1 LSFFHTLLVKT
12 VELMPE
18 KVAWFFSK
26 NYIAGKTLNSA
37 IKVVKN
43 LNSKDMLATIDL
55 LGESIETKEEAI
67 YAKEQAMEVLDA
79 IVEHKL
85 NANVSIKP
93 TQFGLAIDEDF
104 AYEQILE
111 LVKRASE
118 INNFIRIDMEDSP
131 YTDTTLKVY
140 KRIFNDYT
148 NVGVV
153 LQAYMKRTYSDA
165 VTLNVLGT
173 NYRLCKGIYIEP
185 EAIAY
190 KAKKAIRDNF
200 MKALEEILKN
210 GNYVGIATHD
220 KYLIDESYK
229 LIKELNISKDKFEFQ
244 MLLGVREDL
253 RNKIN
258 NDGFK
263 IRIYVP
269 FGKDWYAYSLRRLQ
283 ENPELTGHI
292 VKEFF
297 TFRK

>member
-1 LSFFHTLLVKT
+1 MSFFHTLLVKT

-165 VTLNVLGT
+165 VTLNVMGT

>member
-1 LSFFHTLLVKT
+1 
-12 VELMPE
+12 MPE
-18 KVAWFFSK
+18 KIAWFFSK
-26 NYIAGKTLNSA
+26 NYIAGKTLSSA
-37 IKVVKN
+37 IKIVKD
-43 LNSKDMLATIDL
+43 LNTKGMRATIDL
-55 LGESIETKEEAI
+55 LGESIETKDEAI

-93 TQFGLAIDEDF
+93 TQFGLGIDEDF

-111 LVKRASE
+111 LVKRAE
-118 INNFIRIDMEDSP
+118 ELNNFVRIDMEDSP
-131 YTDTTLKVY
+131 YTDATLKVY
-140 KRIFNDYT
+140 KRIFNDHT

-153 LQAYMKRTYSDA
+153 LQSYMKRTYSDA
-165 VTLNVLGT
+165 VTLNAMGT

-190 KAKKAIRDNF
+190 KNKQAIRVNF
-200 MKALEEILKN
+200 MKALDEMLKN

>member
-1 LSFFHTLLVKT
+1 MSLFHTLLVKT
-12 VELMPE
+12 VQLMPE

-26 NYIAGKTLNSA
+26 NYIAGKTLSSA
-37 IKVVKN
+37 IKVVQD
-43 LNSKDMLATIDL
+43 LNSKGMLATMDV

-67 YAKEQAMEVLDA
+67 HAKEQAMEVLDA
-79 IVEHKL
+79 IVEQKL

-111 LVKRASE
+111 LVKRAGELNS
-118 INNFIRIDMEDSP
+118 FIRIDMEDSP
-131 YTDTTLKVY
+131 YTDATINVY
-140 KRIFNDYT
+140 KRIFENHK

-153 LQAYMKRTYSDA
+153 LQSYMKRTYSDT
-165 VTLNVLGT
+165 VTLNAMGT

-185 EAIAY
+185 ESIAY
-190 KAKKAIRDNF
+190 KNKQAIRDNF
-200 MKALEEILKN
+200 MKALEEMLKN

-220 KYLIDESYK
+220 KYLIDKSYK

>member
-1 LSFFHTLLVKT
+1 MSFFHTLLVKT
-12 VELMPE
+12 VQLMPE

-26 NYIAGKTLNSA
+26 NYIAGKTLSSA
-37 IKVVKN
+37 IKVVKD
-43 LNSKDMLATIDL
+43 LNSKGMVATIDL
-55 LGESIETKEEAI
+55 LGESIKTREEAI
-67 YAKEQAMEVLDA
+67 YAKEQAMEVFDA

-93 TQFGLAIDEDF
+93 TQFGLGIDEDF

-111 LVKRASE
+111 LVQKAE
-118 INNFIRIDMEDSP
+118 ELNNFVRIDMEDSP
-131 YTDTTLKVY
+131 YTDSTLNVY
-140 KRIFNDYT
+140 KRIFKDHK

-153 LQAYMKRTYSDA
+153 LQSYMKRTYSDA
-165 VTLNVLGT
+165 VTFNTIGT

-185 EAIAY
+185 ESLAY
-190 KAKKAIRDNF
+190 KDKQAIRDNY
-200 MKALEEILKN
+200 MKTLEEMLKN
-210 GNYVGIATHD
+210 SNYVGIATHD
-220 KYLIDESYK
+220 KYLLDESYK
-229 LIKELNISKDKFEFQ
+229 LINELNISKDKFEFQ

-258 NDGFK
+258 NDGYK

-269 FGKDWYAYSLRRLQ
+269 FGKDWYAYSLRRLK
-283 ENPELTGHI
+283 ENPQLTGHI

>member
-1 LSFFHTLLVKT
+1 
-12 VELMPE
+12 MPE
-18 KVAWFFSK
+18 KVLWFFSK
-26 NYIAGKTLNSA
+26 NYIAGKTLSSA
-37 IKVVKN
+37 IKVVKD
-43 LNSKDMLATIDL
+43 LNSKGMLATIDV

-67 YAKEQAMEVLDA
+67 HAKEQAMEVLDA
-79 IVEHKL
+79 IVEHNL

-111 LVKRASE
+111 LVKRAGELNS
-118 INNFIRIDMEDSP
+118 FIRIDMEDSP
-131 YTDTTLKVY
+131 YTDATLKVY
-140 KRIFNDYT
+140 KRIFNDHM

-165 VTLNVLGT
+165 VTLNAMGT

-190 KAKKAIRDNF
+190 KDKQAIRNNF
-200 MKALEEILKN
+200 MKTLEEMLKN

-220 KYLIDESYK
+220 KYLIDKTYE
-229 LIKELNISKDKFEFQ
+229 LIKKLNISKDKFEFQ
-244 MLLGVREDL
+244 MLLGVRVDL

-283 ENPELTGHI
+283 ENPELAGHI

-297 TFRK
+297 TIRK

>member
-1 LSFFHTLLVKT
+1 
-12 VELMPE
+12 MPE

-37 IKVVKN
+37 IKVVKD
-43 LNSKDMLATIDL
+43 LNTKGMLATIDL

-67 YAKEQAMEVLDA
+67 HAKKQAMQVLDA
-79 IVEHKL
+79 IVEYKL
-85 NANVSIKP
+85 NANVSMKP
-93 TQFGLAIDEDF
+93 TQFGLALDEDF

-111 LVKRASE
+111 LVKRAAE
-118 INNFIRIDMEDSP
+118 LNNFIRIDMEDSP
-131 YTDTTLKVY
+131 YTDATLKVY
-140 KRIFNDYT
+140 KRIFDDYT
-148 NVGVV
+148 NVGVA
-153 LQAYMKRTYSDA
+153 LQSYMKRTYSDA
-165 VTLNVLGT
+165 VTLNAMGT

-185 EAIAY
+185 ESIAY
-190 KAKKAIRDNF
+190 KDKQAIRDNY
-200 MKALEEILKN
+200 MKTLEEMLKN
-210 GNYVGIATHD
+210 KNYVGIATHD
-220 KYLIDESYK
+220 KYLIDEAYK
-229 LIKELNISKDKFEFQ
+229 LIKELNISKDKYEFQ

-297 TFRK
+297 TIRK